1 MAFENTL
8 KAPPALVL
16 RGFFVCVLR
25 IKTKFPGRWRFVSK
39 VNRSGGDGTIW
50 CQNVRMNI
58 ASALKQEISRVARKE
73 VRAEVQSLKKASSQY
88 RSDIAALKRRV
99 MTLERLVG
107 RLGRGKATASP
118 VDTGEAPTA
127 LRFSAKGLAA
137 QRKRLGLSAADAGRI
152 LGVSGASVY
161 NWEDG

>member
-1 MAFENTL
+1 
-8 KAPPALVL
+8 
-16 RGFFVCVLR
+16 
-25 IKTKFPGRWRFVSK
+25 
-39 VNRSGGDGTIW
+39 
-50 CQNVRMNI
+50 MNI

-152 LGVSGASVY
+152 LGVSGASIY
-161 NWEDG
+161 NWEDGTTRPRASQLPAIAQLRKMGKREAAARLAAAA

>member
-1 MAFENTL
+1 M
-8 KAPPALVL
+8 
-16 RGFFVCVLR
+16 
-25 IKTKFPGRWRFVSK
+25 
-39 VNRSGGDGTIW
+39 
-50 CQNVRMNI
+50 
-58 ASALKQEISRVARKE
+58 ARKE

-118 VDTGEAPTA
+118 VDTGEEPTA

-161 NWEDG
+161 NWEDGTTRPRASQLPAIAQLRKMGKREAAARLAAAA